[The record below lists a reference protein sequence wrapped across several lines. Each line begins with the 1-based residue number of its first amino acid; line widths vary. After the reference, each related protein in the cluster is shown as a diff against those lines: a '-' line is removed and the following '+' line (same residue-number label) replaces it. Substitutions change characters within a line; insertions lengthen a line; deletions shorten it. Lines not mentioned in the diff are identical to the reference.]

1 MDFQEWR
8 CLFAGEVM
16 LVQKSR
22 ENVPLTKTGF
32 ERHGGEKN
40 MKTIVC
46 TISGMAASAAA
57 MLFGGWNAGLT
68 TLVLFMGIDYIS
80 GIIVAGVFRRSKKT
94 KNGGLESKAGFKG
107 LCRKS
112 MMLLFVLTAARLDL
126 MLSTTYI
133 RDAVTIG
140 FALNELLSIMENAGL
155 MGIPFPKG

>member
-1 MDFQEWR
+1 
-8 CLFAGEVM
+8 
-16 LVQKSR
+16 
-22 ENVPLTKTGF
+22 
-32 ERHGGEKN
+32 

-46 TISGMAASAAA
+46 TVSGMAASAAA

-155 MGIPFPKG
+155 MGIPLPKGLTAAVELLTEKEQKTMKPTKYKGE